1 MEEPRSL
8 QADCAFRHGGHS
20 VRLTLTPA
28 TLTVAVEAHGTG
40 DRWRGQFDAA
50 FIEDLTHKT
59 GNFKQFGVFCHMLEL
74 ALTQGSESVSLELL
88 SFSDLQTL
96 RSRKMGGDARPPPQS
111 PSLLR
116 AKRYLILIYSVEFD
130 RIHYPLPLPYV
141 GGPDRDHRD
150 PQIRRL
156 QDELRRARE
165 ELRAALR
172 RLEEERARHRRLH
185 RRLEAEL
192 AEAKASERRLQQRLQ
207 RLTAELGACRRGR
220 RTPTGS
226 ERRSHSGTRPAPRSP
241 APAAARDGESGEK
254 EKKRIIATSTGPKGV
269 PAVPGLTAR
278 LQKVPAWLAKTC
290 QRSGGRPAVL
300 RPIPFFGPAIRGDT
314 QGFVPSLTPA
324 LSPPG
329 PRPPRFDP
337 TAFVRSR
344 QRRQQ
349 ELDLKNRRHRAA
361 FGSTSPARSRGRSS
375 SAESVRSR
383 RSVLSSG
390 SAATEPPQ
398 PRGRSVTR
406 RPLSASSCNGAATH
420 PSPPS
425 GATSKRPG
433 KENRDEEPLAEIDAR
448 LRALQEYM
456 ERLGTR

>member
-269 PAVPGLTAR
+269 PAVPG
-278 LQKVPAWLAKTC
+278 
-290 QRSGGRPAVL
+290 
-300 RPIPFFGPAIRGDT
+300 
-314 QGFVPSLTPA
+314 
-324 LSPPG
+324 

-406 RPLSASSCNGAATH
+406 RPLSASSCNGACHYPPPQATH

-433 KENRDEEPLAEIDAR
+433 KEPGRGALGRDRRAAAGAAGVHGAVGDTVTSPCPPRRVPLSPP
-448 LRALQEYM
+448 
-456 ERLGTR
+456 GTASPPPRPPPAVSPGAWGCVPPPQ

>member
-241 APAAARDGESGEK
+241 APA
-254 EKKRIIATSTGPKGV
+254 
-269 PAVPGLTAR
+269 
-278 LQKVPAWLAKTC
+278 
-290 QRSGGRPAVL
+290 
-300 RPIPFFGPAIRGDT
+300 
-314 QGFVPSLTPA
+314 
-324 LSPPG
+324 G

-406 RPLSASSCNGAATH
+406 RPLSASSCNGACHYPPPQATH